1 VTDRVNLEVGYK
13 HKEVR
18 MSKVPAVQL
27 QDINGNKVPAT
38 TSLAI
43 AEFTGLKHFHVL
55 RDIDRLIESGKFS
68 ESSVGF

>member
-1 VTDRVNLEVGYK
+1 
-13 HKEVR
+13 

-27 QDINGNKVPAT
+27 QDINGSKVPAT